1 MDVIIESAIVFVLA
15 GALLFL
21 QFEVATDTDDLDR
34 QNTRLQKDL
43 VWLTIKMIRAKKSI
57 QKRRERWQIKKRL
70 NTNFRSKR

>member
-15 GALLFL
+15 GVLLFL
-21 QFEVATDTDDLDR
+21 QFEVATDTDELDR

-43 VWLTIKMIRAKKSI
+43 VRLTIKMIRAKKLI
-57 QKRRERWQIKKRL
+57 QKRRVRWQIKKRL